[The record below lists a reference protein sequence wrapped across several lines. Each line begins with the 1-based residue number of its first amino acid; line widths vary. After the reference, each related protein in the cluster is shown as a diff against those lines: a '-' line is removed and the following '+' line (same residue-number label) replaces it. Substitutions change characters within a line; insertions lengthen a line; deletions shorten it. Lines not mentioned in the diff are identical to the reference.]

1 MSKKY
6 TLAIDES
13 RLAKVMGL
21 ELAAGGHAV
30 EEARA
35 AAWAAARQRLAAT
48 RAELQR
54 SAVALVERM
63 IAAEAH

>member
-21 ELAAGGHAV
+21 AARVA
-30 EEARA
+30 ARV
-35 AAWAAARQRLAAT
+35 AARQRLAAT